1 MQISYPI
8 FWFPPLLAALPIA
21 IGMTTIWLLVG
32 AVLCGFEL
40 MLPTA
45 FVAMMMGVSAFV
57 MAGLSLVLPH
67 AGLQIFLWMGL
78 SSLLVFKGRKFL
90 EPQHKRDPLEGD
102 KEAETLTEI
111 LPGKAGRVLYEGN
124 SWQARCADEDMTIA
138 PQQKVYVVSQKG
150 TTLFVMPQNI
160 LHS

>member
-1 MQISYPI
+1 MHLSSSI
-8 FWFPPLLAALPIA
+8 FWLPSLLAVLPVA
-21 IGMTTIWLLVG
+21 IDMTTIWLLLG
-32 AVLCGFEL
+32 AMLCGLEL

-45 FVAMMMGVSAFV
+45 FVAMMMGVSAFA

-78 SSLLVFKGRKFL
+78 SSLLTFKGRKFL
-90 EPQHKRDPLEGD
+90 ETKHKRNPLEGD
-102 KEAETLTEI
+102 TEAETLTEI
-111 LPGKAGRVLYEGN
+111 PPGKTGRVLYEGN
-124 SWQARCADEDMTIA
+124 SWQARCADEDLAIA

>member
-1 MQISYPI
+1 M
-8 FWFPPLLAALPIA
+8 FWFTPLVAVLPVA
-21 IGMTTIWLLVG
+21 IDMTIIWLLVG
-32 AVLCGFEL
+32 AVLCGLEL

-45 FVAMMMGVSAFV
+45 FAAMMMGVSAFA

-90 EPQHKRDPLEGD
+90 EPKHKRNPLEGD
-102 KEAETLTEI
+102 TEAETLTEI
-111 LPGKAGRVLYEGN
+111 LPGKTGRVLYEGN
-124 SWQARCADEDMTIA
+124 SWQARCADEDLAIA
-138 PQQKVYVVSQKG
+138 KEQKVYVVSQKG

-160 LHS
+160 LDS